1 MAGAHACS
9 LALPLPLPFPY
20 RNPNPYPKVS
30 AHAYMLFY
38 VRRDVRHKH
47 VRELFP
53 RDRDGPPPLDPE
65 RIRMLKWTKPAGQ
78 GGGDDAYWGHRQCAI
93 M

>member
-1 MAGAHACS
+1 
-9 LALPLPLPFPY
+9 
-20 RNPNPYPKVS
+20 
-30 AHAYMLFY
+30 
-38 VRRDVRHKH
+38 VRHKH

-65 RIRMLKWTKPAGQ
+65 RIRMLKWTKPAGH